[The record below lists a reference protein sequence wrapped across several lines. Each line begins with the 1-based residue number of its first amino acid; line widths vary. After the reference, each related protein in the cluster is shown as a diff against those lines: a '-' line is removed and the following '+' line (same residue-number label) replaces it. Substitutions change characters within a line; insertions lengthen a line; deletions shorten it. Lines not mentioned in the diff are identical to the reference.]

1 MARRSHPGLT
11 LLEVVLASVLLVA
24 AAVPI
29 LNAATRAVTLAQEAE
44 WRTRATFRAQAEM
57 ENVLAVAAV
66 NYSQDF
72 TKNSADLGDGYRV
85 TVQQSLLTVLKK
97 KISVRVGRDK
107 NGNAI
112 LDDNE
117 VLVTLGTVV
126 VDKGN

>member
-1 MARRSHPGLT
+1 MARRNHPGLT
-11 LLEVVLASVLLVA
+11 LLEVVLASALLVA

-29 LNAATRAVTLAQEAE
+29 LNAATRAVTLAQEID
-44 WRTRATFRAQAEM
+44 WRTRAAFLAQREM
-57 ENVLAVAAV
+57 ENVLAVAAE

-72 TKNSADLGDGYRV
+72 TRSSADLGDRYRV
-85 TVQQSLLTVLKK
+85 TVQQSLLTALKK

-117 VLVTLGTVV
+117 VLATLGTIV

>member
-29 LNAATRAVTLAQEAE
+29 LNAATRAVTLAQDID
-44 WRTRATFRAQAEM
+44 WRTRATFLAQREM
-57 ENVLAVAAV
+57 ENVLAVAAE

-72 TKNSADLGDGYRV
+72 TRNSADLGDGYRV
-85 TVQQSLLTVLKK
+85 TVQQSLLPVIRKTILVK
-97 KISVRVGRDK
+97 VGRDK

>member
-29 LNAATRAVTLAQEAE
+29 LNAATRAVTLAQEVE

-57 ENVLAVAAV
+57 ENVLGLAAQDF
-66 NYSQDF
+66 NRDF

-85 TVQQSLLTVLKK
+85 TVQQSLLTAIKK
-97 KISVRVGRDK
+97 TILVKIGRDK

-112 LDDNE
+112 LDDSE

-126 VDKGN
+126 ANRGN